1 MGQYISDTLSSIHTI
16 NDFFEK
22 KEKWS
27 LQRER
32 EVDMIRDIKG
42 RANKISLT
50 FDHVQTSEDK
60 AKAFGEFRLGAA

>member
-32 EVDMIRDIKG
+32 EVDMIRDIKD
-42 RANKISLT
+42 RADKISLT

-60 AKAFGEFRLGAA
+60 AKAFGEFRL